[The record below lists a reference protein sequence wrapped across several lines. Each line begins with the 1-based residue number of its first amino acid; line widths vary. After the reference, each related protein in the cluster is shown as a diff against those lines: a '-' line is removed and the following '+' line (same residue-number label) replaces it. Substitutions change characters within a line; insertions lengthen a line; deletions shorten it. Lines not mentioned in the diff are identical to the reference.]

1 MIYKLKIIFLGAI
14 AVFTLGCS
22 ASEMF
27 TFIPDKEKVDTEN
40 GTEIAFIEDEYI
52 FSNIEFEEQ
61 SEGNFI
67 FYVFLFNKSDENIK
81 LDPSE
86 IRMIAFDE
94 NKNPVKNIPDTYF
107 AIDPHLM
114 VGQLNEDINN
124 RETEHDVTTGFNI
137 ITAIVSTAVDLS
149 NDNDNNLGEVIENVA
164 VFTDKQIHEEAAFSN
179 DVEYLENQKAFWK
192 NEVLPPKELSGN
204 EDIGGLVFIP
214 ACPEAAYIKV
224 IIPFE
229 KTKHTYFFKKEKV
242 VL

>member
-1 MIYKLKIIFLGAI
+1 MSSLKIILLIIISVLTF
-14 AVFTLGCS
+14 GCS
-22 ASEMF
+22 SAEMF
-27 TFIPDKEKVDTEN
+27 TFTPDKEKVETEN
-40 GTEIAFIEDEYI
+40 ETDIAFIEDEII
-52 FSNIEFEEQ
+52 FSNIEFEEE

-67 FYVFLFNKSDENIK
+67 FYVFVYNKTEEPAQI
-81 LDPSE
+81 DPSQ
-86 IRMIAFDE
+86 IKMIAFDE

-114 VGQLNEDINN
+114 IGQLSEDIDN

-149 NDNDNNLGEVIENVA
+149 NDNGNEVGKVLENAA
-164 VFTDKQIHEEAAFSN
+164 VFADKQIHEEAAFSN

-192 NEVLPPKELSGN
+192 NEVLPKKELSGN